1 MKKIYAIVF
10 LFLLTGCG
18 YTVRSSD
25 SLPFKEIAIKPIV
38 NMTSQPDLED
48 TFHRALTEEFIRQG
62 IGVSRSANF
71 SMEGRLYEFKLKTVA
86 EKNEFS
92 REYEALIKA
101 DITIIAP
108 DGSRREY
115 LSRYPGYI
123 ESFLAETSL
132 NSIVVLKDIATQ
144 KALQALARR
153 IVTEVIYQ

>member
-1 MKKIYAIVF
+1 
-10 LFLLTGCG
+10 
-18 YTVRSSD
+18 
-25 SLPFKEIAIKPIV
+25 
-38 NMTSQPDLED
+38 
-48 TFHRALTEEFIRQG
+48 
-62 IGVSRSANF
+62 
-71 SMEGRLYEFKLKTVA
+71 MEGRLYEFKLKTVA